1 MIDNLSLGLT
11 HLLML
16 LAALILLRRPEL
28 DVEPRAGS
36 TPDPRDGDGD
46 SATTADRAGDG
57 AAPRPAR
64 WGRSRRR

>member
-28 DVEPRAGS
+28 DVEPRAGAA
-36 TPDPRDGDGD
+36 PDKGDGD
-46 SATTADRAGDG
+46 AATEPAPTGNG
-57 AAPRPAR
+57 TAPRAAR